1 MIYKILKKKLIIK
14 VLILILIFIFFIT
27 TKTYFL
33 KIKEKFYKYT
43 SGKKFIDKCL
53 DNFTINNYNISYN
66 SPKFSIVIPL
76 YNCEKT
82 IYYPILSI
90 QKQNMSEY
98 EIILINDFS
107 NDRTYNI
114 INSLKQLDQRIKIIN
129 NNKNQGTLYSR
140 CIGTLIAKG
149 EYIFPLDNDDMIFGE
164 DIFYYLYKITQKIQY
179 DIIGFKAV
187 NVKSYS
193 EKITKIEDLFN
204 YVFPDNL
211 IVLQPELK
219 TWLFRNNG
227 KINPHDIT
235 IWGKIF
241 KSKIYIDAINIL
253 GKKKYSIYMSWA
265 EDFSMNCVIFN
276 IAESFK
282 FSHKYGIMHLTSS
295 STASFSQPINNNFF
309 GEIFLTN
316 ICFDFSKNNEDK
328 NYSVYI
334 LLATIKSYF
343 NFKSSISKKNMQYF
357 NNTVSKIL
365 KCKYI
370 YLQKKI
376 ELINYFFSFSK
387 SIIK

>member
-1 MIYKILKKKLIIK
+1 MKYKILKKKFIIK
-14 VLILILIFIFFIT
+14 VLIIVFIFIFFYS

-33 KIKEKFYKYT
+33 KIKEKFNKY
-43 SGKKFIDKCL
+43 SDGKKFIDKCL
-53 DNFTINNYNISYN
+53 NNFQINNYNESFT

-76 YNCEKT
+76 YNCEKS

-107 NDRTYNI
+107 NDSTSDI
-114 INSLKQLDQRIKIIN
+114 IQSLKQLDKRIKIIN

-149 EYIFPLDNDDMIFGE
+149 EYIFPLDNDDMIFEE
-164 DIFYYLYKITQKIQY
+164 DIFYYLYKITQKRKY
-179 DIIGFKAV
+179 DIIGFKAI

-219 TWLFRNNG
+219 TWLFRIDG

-241 KSKIYIDAINIL
+241 KSKIYINAINLL
-253 GKKKYSIYMSWA
+253 GKKKYSVYMSWA
-265 EDFSMNCVIFN
+265 EDFSMNYIIFN
-276 IAESFK
+276 IAESFI
-282 FSHKYGIMHLTSS
+282 FSHKYGIMHLTSF
-295 STASFSQPINNNFF
+295 STASFTQPINNHFF
-309 GEIFLTN
+309 GEIFLIN
-316 ICFDFSKNNEDK
+316 ICFDFSQNNEDK
-328 NYSVYI
+328 NYSVHI
-334 LLATIKSYF
+334 LLTTIKSYYKY
-343 NFKSSISKKNMQYF
+343 KSSINKNNMQYF
-357 NNTVSKIL
+357 NNTISKIL
-365 KCKYI
+365 KSKYI

-376 ELINYFFSFSK
+376 EIINYFFSFSK
-387 SIIK
+387 YIIK